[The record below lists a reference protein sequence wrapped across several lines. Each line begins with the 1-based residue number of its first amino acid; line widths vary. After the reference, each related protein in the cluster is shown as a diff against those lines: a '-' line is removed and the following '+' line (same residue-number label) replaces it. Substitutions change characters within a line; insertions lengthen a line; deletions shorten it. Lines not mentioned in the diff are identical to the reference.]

1 MITSI
6 TLEKYKSFRETT
18 TIDLKP
24 LTILCGVNSSGKSS
38 VLKSLLM
45 MKQTVEKESPYNKL
59 AFMGNYVDNGY
70 FDDIINDSCTDD
82 GFFTIKNE
90 FVVSR
95 YSKSQRKR
103 QDMQSFKELNRIY
116 SQIPNSK
123 SIFRYKIDH
132 FIKVAK
138 SDSKGLLSYI
148 DNNNIVETKIEI
160 RSYNEFGEE
169 LNGFYGFIRLIKD
182 TKTPNGR
189 EYFLSYE
196 NLPLNRNFISLSDDQ
211 NYRLVCYFNNIKLTN
226 IYKEGG
232 IKANTLNLKPTI
244 MSLFNITSMMYKD
257 APSAPQNLC
266 ATRVNYFGT
275 RITY

>member
-138 SDSKGLLSYI
+138 SDSKGLLS
-148 DNNNIVETKIEI
+148 
-160 RSYNEFGEE
+160 
-169 LNGFYGFIRLIKD
+169 FIRRIK
-182 TKTPNGR
+182 P
-189 EYFLSYE
+189 
-196 NLPLNRNFISLSDDQ
+196 
-211 NYRLVCYFNNIKLTN
+211 
-226 IYKEGG
+226 
-232 IKANTLNLKPTI
+232 
-244 MSLFNITSMMYKD
+244 
-257 APSAPQNLC
+257 
-266 ATRVNYFGT
+266 
-275 RITY
+275 